1 MTQALNSVESWRM
14 TVPLE
19 SLPEWITVPEAA
31 FLTGTSV
38 DSIQGL
44 VDGRVLPWRPMSSAR
59 AAKRVALIRSRD
71 VRDLAHSPA
80 AVVKPAELR
89 QRMVDR
95 LPLGALASIVGAW
108 VLAILATTTGKA
120 AFFHHDRLIMGGTP
134 VAAAIGLFFLSWLV
148 MVGAIVG
155 PSILIAWSRS
165 NGQLAFL
172 YPCHT
177 MIPPES
183 EPKIGSDMSDD

>member
-1 MTQALNSVESWRM
+1 MTQALNWVESLQM

-134 VAAAIGLFFLSWLV
+134 VAAAIGLFCLSWLV

-165 NGQLAFL
+165 NGQ
-172 YPCHT
+172 
-177 MIPPES
+177 S
-183 EPKIGSDMSDD
+183 VSS